1 MWRLLQLVIIFG
13 TVWFFDDIEPTPHAA
28 LGHKVLFGFIL
39 AFVVTWVLS
48 KLIDLLRFIFWRIN
62 KRTKRLP

>member
-13 TVWFFDDIEPTPHAA
+13 TVYFFNEVEPAPEAA

-39 AFVVTWVLS
+39 AYATTWMLS
-48 KLIDLLRFIFWRIN
+48 KCYDLLLLLRR
-62 KRTKRLP
+62 RTWDRNR